1 MITVNIHDMRKFL
14 ITFTVLFAVINI
26 MAQEHLSFKGIP
38 IEGSM
43 TVFCQKLKVK
53 GFTSIGSDNNL
64 TLFTG
69 DFTGRYATVG
79 VTATDDGKNVFAVV
93 VLFDSSGEWKNL
105 VNTYNYYKELY
116 TRKYGKPT
124 NSKEKNPAISDS
136 NTALMAEVHQGTVVY
151 GSVWEVTG
159 GDIQLSI
166 EKSSGV
172 YEGMVMIRYRESQN
186 VEAKIQ
192 KDIEDI

>member
-1 MITVNIHDMRKFL
+1 MKKIL
-14 ITFTVLFAVINI
+14 ITLTVLFAVIDI

-43 TVFCQKLKVK
+43 TEFCQKLKSK
-53 GFTSIGSDNNL
+53 GFTSIGRENNI
-64 TLFTG
+64 TLFSG
-69 DFTGRYATVG
+69 DFTGRQATVG

-93 VLFDSSGEWKNL
+93 VFL
-105 VNTYNYYKELY
+105 VNTYDYYKDLY

-124 NSKEKNPAISDS
+124 ISKENNPAHLDS

-151 GSVWEVTG
+151 GSAWEVTG

-172 YEGMVMIRYRESQN
+172 YEGMVMIRYRDSQN

-192 KDIEDI
+192 NDLDDI